1 MSKEQTGVVEDHS
14 HDKVFVVTFLGVLA
28 ILVGIAIVIG
38 IIANAIDSED
48 GLDPVTVQ
56 KTQQRLAPIGAVYTD
71 ASQIPAKP
79 VAAADTSRST
89 EEIVQN
95 VCASCHTTGLLDAPK
110 VGDAAD
116 WDARLKATGGLD
128 GLVASAI
135 AGKGT
140 MPGRGG
146 DASLTDEQSRAA
158 VKALLK

>member
-116 WDARLKATGGLD
+116 L
-128 GLVASAI
+128 
-135 AGKGT
+135 
-140 MPGRGG
+140 
-146 DASLTDEQSRAA
+146 SLIHI
-158 VKALLK
+158 